1 VAVPSPAN
9 LQTALADLYTI
20 EQLIG
25 AGGTASVYR
34 AVDRRHRRQVAVKVL
49 RPDLAAALGAER
61 FLREIE
67 TSANLRHPHIV
78 PLYDSGEAG
87 GFLYYVMPL
96 VEGES
101 LRARLDREPQL
112 PVDVALAITREVASA
127 LGHAHDRHVLHRD
140 VKPENILLEN
150 GHAVVVDFGIA
161 RAIGEAGD
169 TETDGLTRP
178 GLALGTPQYMSPEQA
193 VGEKDLD
200 GRSDLY
206 SLACVLFEMLAG
218 RPPFE
223 GPTFARL
230 SYLHLME
237 TPPAIEPLRPG
248 VPAAVA
254 SALRRALAK
263 APGDRFPTM
272 AAFVA
277 ALEQPVI
284 QQAAQR
290 SVAVL
295 PFLSL
300 SADPEND
307 YFADGMTEDVIAQL
321 SKIHSLR
328 VVSRTS
334 VMPFRKREG
343 GLREIASRLAVG
355 ALVDGSVRRAGGR
368 VRIVAQLIDAASDTP
383 VWSETYD
390 RDLTDIFAIQTEVAL
405 HIAAALEAELSPDE
419 RGRLQRQPTTNSRAY
434 QLYLQGRHHL
444 IRFTTESVT
453 RSIDY
458 FERAIERDR
467 AYAPAWTGLAMA
479 FMELGENGALN
490 PDVAYPRVRSAVAEA
505 LALDPESS
513 DAHTYAAFGKLVYEF
528 DWAGAEAGFKRAL
541 ELSPGNADAWDLYG
555 RLCSAT
561 GRFDEA
567 VEMTRRAQE
576 LDPLTHRLDLATAFL
591 RAGRYDEALET
602 VERALEFEPHEPRG
616 HATLGWIHI
625 LKGRHPEGTAELERA
640 VELSSGHPGWLG
652 QLGQAYGAAGMTDR
666 ARAVL
671 GQMTDQSRTR
681 YVSPYHLAF
690 AYIGVGRN
698 DDAMDCL
705 ERAFEERSGAV
716 YGIKGSFLFASL
728 RTHPRFQALVRRMN
742 LTA

>member
-616 HATLGWIHI
+616 HATLVTWSAPWPRVDE
-625 LKGRHPEGTAELERA
+625 GRP
-640 VELSSGHPGWLG
+640 
-652 QLGQAYGAAGMTDR
+652 
-666 ARAVL
+666 
-671 GQMTDQSRTR
+671 
-681 YVSPYHLAF
+681 
-690 AYIGVGRN
+690 
-698 DDAMDCL
+698 
-705 ERAFEERSGAV
+705 
-716 YGIKGSFLFASL
+716 
-728 RTHPRFQALVRRMN
+728 
-742 LTA
+742 